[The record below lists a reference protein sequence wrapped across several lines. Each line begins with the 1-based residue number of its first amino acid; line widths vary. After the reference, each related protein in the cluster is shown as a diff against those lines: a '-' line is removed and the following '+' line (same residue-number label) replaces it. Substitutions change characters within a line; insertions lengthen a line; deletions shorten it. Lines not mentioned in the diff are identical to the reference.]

1 MERSA
6 GTHAQQR
13 TPPRALLLDRDGTLI
28 IDVPYNGDP
37 DKVRPLPGTAQTL
50 AQLRSRGIPL
60 GVLTNQSGIARGHI
74 SRAQADAVNS
84 RVDEILGPFD
94 LWEVCPHGPDD
105 SCACR
110 KPAPGM
116 ILNACEILGLQ
127 PHETAFIG
135 DIGTDVDAAQAAGA
149 TGVLIPTP
157 ITLQEEIDRAELV
170 ADTLADA
177 VALLWNTD
185 SRADS
190 NPRGSTDQQNDETTA

>member
-1 MERSA
+1 MERIA
-6 GTHAQQR
+6 GEHVQQR

-37 DKVRPLPGTAQTL
+37 AQVRPLPGIARTL
-50 AQLRSRGIPL
+50 DELRGMGVPL
-60 GVLTNQSGIARGHI
+60 GVLTNQSGIARGTI
-74 SRAQADAVNS
+74 SRAQADAVNM
-84 RVDEILGPFD
+84 RVDELLGPFD

-105 SCACR
+105 GCACR

-116 ILNACEILGLQ
+116 IINACKTLGLE

-149 TGVLIPTP
+149 TGVLIPTAV
-157 ITLQEEIDRAELV
+157 TLQEEIDRAEIV

-185 SRADS
+185 SRANKDEQ
-190 NPRGSTDQQNDETTA
+190 TAETTA

>member
-6 GTHAQQR
+6 GTRAQQR
-13 TPPRALLLDRDGTLI
+13 TPPRAVLLDRDGTLI

-37 DKVRPLPGTAQTL
+37 DKVQPLPGIADTL
-50 AQLRSRGIPL
+50 ATLRRNHIPL

-74 SRAQADAVNS
+74 NRAQADAVNR
-84 RVDEILGPFD
+84 RVDELLGPFD
-94 LWEVCPHGPDD
+94 VWEVCPHGPDD
-105 SCACR
+105 GCACR

-116 ILNACEILGLQ
+116 ILNACRTLRLQ

-170 ADTLADA
+170 AETLADA

-185 SRADS
+185 SGANS
-190 NPRGSTDQQNDETTA
+190 NPRRNTGQQNGEATA